1 VRLYCTY
8 FDVSFAFSPRLVIDI
23 GHGSSAFRFL
33 FHVASQSSQASE
45 VTLGRFLCSRCVL
58 PAQKSLP
65 ELHLDR
71 LYHTTTLALSTFFR
85 WMALRQAKKFASK
98 GLRQDRSMRSHGRI
112 PYAGFDIGGVSRA
125 CGGAWRLV
133 ELCFSCCLSAGLED
147 RDGRA
152 LANKSNQKLLGCG
165 RCY

>member
-1 VRLYCTY
+1 MV
-8 FDVSFAFSPRLVIDI
+8 AQP
-23 GHGSSAFRFL
+23 SAFRFP
-33 FHVASQSSQASE
+33 FHVVSQSSQASE

-112 PYAGFDIGGVSRA
+112 PYAGFDICGVSRGMRRSMA
-125 CGGAWRLV
+125 
-133 ELCFSCCLSAGLED
+133 F
-147 RDGRA
+147 GRA
-152 LANKSNQKLLGCG
+152 LLFLLLECG
-165 RCY
+165 GGGP